1 MLNGEWIGRVVEVA
15 LGEDTLVGD
24 GLNPMSIRPAVA
36 LEGNDIARV
45 VAAGWLG
52 DNERAD
58 WRGSSHTRCCDEK
71 DTHAKRHHHSNEA
84 SKTEAQDGGNNNSL
98 LRHAP
103 SYSRGITRQMFM
115 SVVARPASLGRLG
128 QRWRRVIPRR

>member
-1 MLNGEWIGRVVEVA
+1 MLNRKRIGRVVEVA
-15 LGEDTLVGD
+15 LGEDVLVGD
-24 GLNPMSIRPAVA
+24 RLNSMGVRPAVA
-36 LEGNDIARV
+36 LKGNDIAGV
-45 VAAGWLG
+45 IVAGWLG

-58 WRGSSHTRCCDEK
+58 WRGSGHTRCCDEK

-84 SKTEAQDGGNNNSL
+84 SKTEAQDSDNNNSL
-98 LRHAP
+98 PRHAP
-103 SYSRGITRQMFM
+103 SYSRGITRQMSM